1 MAKDTASQF
10 ILDNF
15 ELEDRLAVVLIDR
28 RSGVVTQRIA
38 SANQI
43 ASQEFQVWLKSENRS
58 GRDVFLSMNALAA
71 DARSRTRGDVAT
83 IRHLYLDFDENGTQ
97 AVQHLQARED
107 IPKPNYLVNT
117 SPDHWQVSWRVQ
129 GFGKEQAEATIREL
143 AREFGSDPAATDC
156 ARVMRIPG
164 FVNHKRHP
172 THAVLA
178 ERLSNAV
185 YTPDQFPR
193 AEQED
198 RRTATPEGEVGSAAG
213 RKLRTGHLSQSEL
226 DWAYAKRALSRGDS
240 PESVVAAIANYRCG
254 DKPDPEYYARLTVR
268 KAAQDLAHP
277 TLPRETLGP
286 DR

>member
-43 ASQEFQVWLKSENRS
+43 GSQEFQVWLMSENRS
-58 GRDVFLSMNALAA
+58 GRDVFVSMNALAG
-71 DARSRTRGDVAT
+71 DARTRTRGDVAT
-83 IRHLYLDFDENGTQ
+83 IRHLYLDFDENGTR
-97 AVQHLQARED
+97 AVQHLQAREN

-117 SPDHWQVSWRVQ
+117 SPDHWQVSWKVQ
-129 GFGKEQAEATIREL
+129 GFGKEQAEATMRDL
-143 AREFGSDPAATDC
+143 VWEFGADPAATDC
-156 ARVMRIPG
+156 ARVMRVPG
-164 FVNHKRHP
+164 FVNQKRHP
-172 THAVLA
+172 THLVRA
-178 ERLSNAV
+178 ERLSATV

-198 RRTATPEGEVGSAAG
+198 RRTATPEGEFGSAGG
-213 RKLRTGHLSQSEL
+213 RKLRPGHLSQSEL

-240 PESVVAAIANYRCG
+240 PELVIAAIANYRRG
-254 DKPDPEYYARLTVR
+254 DKADPEYYARLTVG

-277 TLPRETLGP
+277 TPPRETLGP